1 MGEQSTINLLSNING
16 SLNKI
21 VELMLPQNKDN
32 AKADADKVK
41 SLSQGGLS
49 SGGAKPKGTATPV
62 EGLNISVAEIVSTLD
77 SLPEQVLEI
86 AKLAD
91 GTIDQFKEV
100 ILGITSTLSS
110 KELRGI
116 SEKDIDKFKTSVISI
131 ASAFTS
137 PEFLAISADSS
148 NKSGELII
156 ALSKL
161 DTLPS
166 AIKNI
171 SAMDQAEVQALETF
185 IKSVAAVF
193 KPETFADLD
202 SSSVQKAD
210 ELLAAITKLDT
221 LPNAV
226 KNASKVK
233 KADVQNLKN
242 IIVEI
247 ASMFNTDSFKDI
259 DADSAKS
266 AMDMI
271 TALSKLE
278 KLPDVIKGASKVKER
293 DVKTFAKA
301 VGHIMEMIGGSLRK
315 TKVSKDDIQLAQN
328 TADTIGKLTTA
339 MTMLAKMVL
348 VAPLAM
354 VGVAMMIPVWLT
366 FAAVAMLIGKMGGPI
381 NKGIAVLNRVDRFLN
396 KMMKTALLG
405 VAVAGSVVLLGMV
418 MQNNMDTMMYGL
430 AGLMI
435 TFMAIGV
442 IAILGGLVG
451 LLVKSTNMFTKQIIM
466 FTLGLIAIAGL
477 IVLLGMLVKATW
489 KEALVGL
496 AAMTVMLAYTLVLGL
511 AAHLIGRLGLE
522 MAQLKTM
529 AGLIFISMGLMAMT
543 LLTVELGKYVEKHI
557 EEAMIGLAATLT
569 MLGEVALVAYTAKMV
584 SNSSKSAVKDLFI
597 CEGVILGA
605 QAIIYSTVK
614 LGEILWEYVHTAED
628 IPEKFGL
635 LFVATTA
642 IIMGAWGVTKIA
654 NRASKD
660 IKKGAIALLLAE
672 GVILTSAVV
681 VTVMI
686 GVAKLLQE
694 SGVETSAIMLT
705 LGVMGSIVAGAGAV
719 ALIAGKLG
727 NQVKK
732 GALTIA
738 IIELLILGMVGVVFA
753 IVKTSEAANK
763 LSNGWL
769 DVLAC
774 VGFMAGLIVVFT
786 GFAIGIGLMTANPY
800 VAAALSLG
808 LVMLTMLS
816 LVIGAV
822 TGVTFLT
829 VALAEKLEKTG
840 KTTQDLGK
848 LLHSITHDIFTY
860 DNLNPGMSVMQAAK
874 LSMKY
879 MALIPAL
886 LGITLVI
893 GVISDMAKKF
903 GGLSEVR
910 GDDYYVSP
918 YYGMN
923 GNEPVFGEP
932 VCIPKIANDIVTAI
946 TQFANRLFEGFEN
959 VDLKRLLAVGIT
971 MQSLIEP
978 VSQFAKMVSGF
989 KNGNGPE
996 ELRPVF
1002 VSENG
1007 EVRYGDSVNVI
1018 HVATSIAGAIS
1029 AFASTLYGNGEDVPQ
1044 WMKFMGKRRNRKRLE
1059 RAMNTFALI
1068 IEPVDQFVNMLL
1080 GYQSAGPGMIKK
1092 SSFDDKGNYVDNGA
1106 PAVNVAHVAYGIAS
1120 AISTFASILFGDGD
1134 SLPGWM
1140 SIFRKE
1146 KNATAASRA
1155 MNVLSEIIT
1164 PVSSFLDALMSI
1176 EANGGSMNYVW
1187 VDEKGN
1193 IQRKPVDLRRSA
1205 NAIAGAIG
1213 IFVEELFGPKTTQ
1226 AWESMLNLSSKYT
1239 GRGTIFD
1246 PAESP
1251 FAAFGIIVEP
1261 IANFI
1266 KMIADIGGDSSAGD
1280 GTISF
1285 PIFDKEG
1292 NQIGT
1297 RIVNL
1302 VAVSTAIS
1310 GAVTKFLETMFSDKN
1325 MAIWDS
1331 LLYKKNQWG
1340 DRDGYSNLD
1349 KSIGV
1354 FATLIDP
1361 VVKFVEVISKFGGT
1375 ADAFQVYDGEKP
1387 RTINLIEVANTIAA
1401 AVTTFMNTLRP
1412 GFEGLEFTAGEK
1424 QTICDFA
1431 ETVGQMLENFTKI
1444 GDTKQEQLD
1453 LASNAIVMYFD
1464 SVHYIKSKMDEGL
1477 PEITQITRLR
1487 DTMMEV
1493 NGLFTTFNDVKF
1505 DELNYKQGL
1514 DEFKYMAEQAVLVSA
1529 ILDGA
1534 NTAAF
1539 AAGNVFKFT
1548 VLDQYLDKV
1557 KMVHEFI
1564 VSMSGVSTD
1573 SLALI
1578 SGIQLVEQMAES
1590 YVGLPVIT
1598 EKDFRLG
1605 TIIEGYISRVK
1616 SIHDFIVSIR
1626 SDFGDPGVIRTGVE
1640 LVELMASSYLGLPVF
1655 GNDIN
1660 KLAFI
1665 SDYVNAVSLIRTA
1678 LFTHKFN
1685 SDAIAMTDLV
1695 TSITGSVVTLTS
1707 IREGDVKA
1715 VSNAYT
1721 GFLEKM
1727 ITLSSRNNRKSLTDT
1742 HEAFDELTTSMTA
1755 FDKQLIKQS
1764 DDRKKKLEELIE
1776 QVEHLNDKL
1785 ETTGTSMKKLVD
1797 YLEDIEE
1804 DKLDKA
1810 INAGQTMNTPRSSG
1824 SGGSGGSGSNGEGT
1838 GVPGEGGEQVV
1849 TAGLSKK
1856 DAEMITNAI
1865 RDAFDGMRLN
1875 SGSLTMS
1882 NSLVSQS
1889 AFADNKSMA
1898 EQMAAVIDSL
1908 KNLDFEFTT
1917 KGPKFYGGL

>member
-32 AKADADKVK
+32 AKTDADKVK

-91 GTIDQFKEV
+91 GTIDQFKAV

-137 PEFLAISADSS
+137 PEFIAISADSS

-171 SAMDQAEVQALETF
+171 SAMDQAEVQSLETF

-301 VGHIMEMIGGSLRK
+301 VSHIMEMIGGTLRK

-477 IVLLGMLVKATW
+477 IVVLGLLVKATW

-511 AAHLIGRLGLE
+511 AAYVIGQLGLS

-529 AGLIFISMGLMAMT
+529 AGLMFLTMGLMAMT
-543 LLTVELGKYVEKHI
+543 LMTVMLGEYVETHI
-557 EEAMIGLAATLT
+557 EEALVGLAGTLT
-569 MLGEVALVAYTAKMV
+569 ILGEVFIVAQVAKRV
-584 SNSSKSAVKDLFI
+584 GNNAKSAVLNILI
-597 CEGVILGA
+597 CEGVILAA
-605 QAIIYSTVK
+605 QAIVYSTIK
-614 LGEILWEYVHTAED
+614 LGEILWDYVHSAED
-628 IPEKFGL
+628 IPEKFGI
-635 LFVATTA
+635 LFLATTA
-642 IIMGAWGVTKIA
+642 IITGAWAVTKIA

-672 GVILTSAVV
+672 GVILASAVV

-686 GVAKLLQE
+686 GVTKLLQN
-694 SGVETSAIMLT
+694 SGVETSAILLT
-705 LGVMGSIVAGAGAV
+705 LAVMGSIVAGAGAV
-719 ALIAGKLG
+719 AVIAGKLG

-738 IIELLILGMVGVVFA
+738 IIELLILGMVGIVYA

-763 LSNGWL
+763 LNNGWL

-774 VGFMAGLIVVFT
+774 VGFMVGLVAVMT
-786 GFAIGIGLMTANPY
+786 AFAIGVGVMSANPY

-808 LVMLTMLS
+808 LIMLTTLS
-816 LVIGAV
+816 LVIAAV
-822 TGVTFLT
+822 EGVTFLT
-829 VALAEKLEKTG
+829 IALKEKIDKSGTSI
-840 KTTQDLGK
+840 KDLGEM
-848 LLHSITHDIFTY
+848 LHSITHELFTY
-860 DNLNPGMSVMQAAK
+860 ENLLPGVNIIQAAQ
-874 LSMKY
+874 LTARY
-879 MALIPAL
+879 LALMPVF
-886 LGITLVI
+886 LGMTIMI

-903 GGLSEVR
+903 GGLSEKR
-910 GDDYYVSP
+910 DDGYYISP

-923 GNEPVFGEP
+923 GNEPIYGEP
-932 VCIPKIANDIVTAI
+932 VNIPQIATQIVDAVTI
-946 TQFANRLFEGFEN
+946 FGDRLYNGFKGIN
-959 VDLKRLLAVGIT
+959 VARLAEIGLTIGY
-971 MQSLIEP
+971 LIDP
-978 VSQFAKMVSGF
+978 VSKFAQMLTGLS
-989 KNGNGPE
+989 NGKKEGT
-996 ELRPVF
+996 LRPVI
-1002 VSENG
+1002 VTQDGSIKYG
-1007 EVRYGDSVNVI
+1007 AEVDVVQVAGI
-1018 HVATSIAGAIS
+1018 IATS
-1029 AFASTLYGNGEDVPQ
+1029 
-1044 WMKFMGKRRNRKRLE
+1044 
-1059 RAMNTFALI
+1059 
-1068 IEPVDQFVNMLL
+1068 
-1080 GYQSAGPGMIKK
+1080 
-1092 SSFDDKGNYVDNGA
+1092 
-1106 PAVNVAHVAYGIAS
+1106 
-1120 AISTFASILFGDGD
+1120 ISTFARTLYGDGD
-1134 SLPGWM
+1134 SLPNWM
-1140 SIFRKE
+1140 MFTRKRKGRKRIE
-1146 KNATAASRA
+1146 NA
-1155 MNVLSEIIT
+1155 MNTLALIVEPVDTFVQLLTSFQSAGDGKIRKIVIDKDGNVDNNAPYVDVIEVATSMATSIGRFADILFGDNPAWMKQFKSVDSNGENAAIRSMKSLAMVIT
-1164 PVSSFLDALMSI
+1164 PVSSFI
-1176 EANGGSMNYVW
+1176 EALTMLEPDGDKLYAVTVDNNGIMHKRP
-1187 VDEKGN
+1187 VDVVNTAVRIAESISVFVQTLFGKETTDAWQNMIHATKGGVVEQATGESSEGAVGVLASVIDPISNFITAIATLGGEEGENGVLMLPIYDREGRIVEK
-1193 IQRKPVDLRRSA
+1193 RPVDLVFTARV
-1205 NAIAGAIG
+1205 IAKSVETFLKELFSESNQKVWKSLIYGYNSKGELGSTASETLKDSIG
-1213 IFVEELFGPKTTQ
+1213 IFT
-1226 AWESMLNLSSKYT
+1226 
-1239 GRGTIFD
+1239 
-1246 PAESP
+1246 
-1251 FAAFGIIVEP
+1251 
-1261 IANFI
+1261 
-1266 KMIADIGGDSSAGD
+1266 
-1280 GTISF
+1280 
-1285 PIFDKEG
+1285 
-1292 NQIGT
+1292 
-1297 RIVNL
+1297 
-1302 VAVSTAIS
+1302 AV
-1310 GAVTKFLETMFSDKN
+1310 
-1325 MAIWDS
+1325 
-1331 LLYKKNQWG
+1331 
-1340 DRDGYSNLD
+1340 
-1349 KSIGV
+1349 
-1354 FATLIDP
+1354 IDP
-1361 VVKFVEVISKFGGT
+1361 VVKFMEVISKFGGT
-1375 ADAFQVYDGEKP
+1375 PEKFQIFDGKES
-1387 RTINLIEVANTIAA
+1387 RTVNLIDVATSIAT
-1401 AVTTFMNTLRP
+1401 AVTTFVTHIS
-1412 GFEGLEFTAGEK
+1412 TAFDSIK
-1424 QTICDFA
+1424 DFDADKKDMISNFASTI
-1431 ETVGQMLENFTKI
+1431 GSILENFAKI
-1444 GDTKQEQLD
+1444 GDIKQEQLD
-1453 LASNAIVMYFD
+1453 LASNAISIYFE
-1464 SVHYIKSKMDEGL
+1464 SLQTIKDKLDGGVPTKDDILKLKETIIEAR
-1477 PEITQITRLR
+1477 EI
-1487 DTMMEV
+1487 
-1493 NGLFTTFNDVKF
+1493 FTIFTDIKF
-1505 DELNYKQGL
+1505 EELNYKQGL
-1514 DEFKYMAEQAVLVSA
+1514 DEFKYIAQEAVIVSE
-1529 ILDGA
+1529 ILKGITGTEA
-1534 NTAAF
+1534 SN
-1539 AAGNVFKFT
+1539 AAGFSVI
-1548 VLDQYLDKV
+1548 DMYLEKV
-1557 KMVHEFI
+1557 KSVYDFI
-1564 VSMSGVSTD
+1564 TLNTSVGDPSVITTGLT
-1573 SLALI
+1573 LI
-1578 SGIQLVEQMAES
+1578 EQMAES
-1590 YVGLPVIT
+1590 YSSLPRITDKEFKLGGMLELYIDEIRGIYKFINKSAKDSNDTSVIT
-1598 EKDFRLG
+1598 
-1605 TIIEGYISRVK
+1605 
-1616 SIHDFIVSIR
+1616 
-1626 SDFGDPGVIRTGVE
+1626 TGIE
-1640 LVELMASSYLGLPVF
+1640 LVELMAASYLNLPVF
-1655 GNDIN
+1655 GDTT

-1665 SDYVNAVSLIRTA
+1665 GDYVNAVSLIRTA

-1707 IREGDVKA
+1707 IREGDIKA

-1838 GVPGEGGEQVV
+1838 GVLGEGGEQVV